1 MVKRHIDADAVYRI
15 ISMHWPL
22 HVTEIAEKMG
32 FPKEEKEATVSHLC
46 YHVKAL
52 VNRGLVRSKRVGK
65 ALVVWPSDVENIKAV
80 RSLFY

>member
-1 MVKRHIDADAVYRI
+1 
-15 ISMHWPL
+15 MHWPL

-32 FPKEEKEATVSHLC
+32 FPKEGRNGAIAHLC

-52 VNRGLVRSKRVGK
+52 VNRGLVKSKRVGK

-80 RSLFY
+80 RSPFE